1 MSVVSL
7 MGYVAMAVVF
17 VVHGLIITATV
28 LLGRATY
35 LFGQAL
41 TSRYEAGLFMKI
53 TVGGLVKAPG
63 WRQLVSA
70 QDVRAAEVY
79 GRRIR
84 LPRVLLMVAIGVVTL
99 VGTAWLFGKL
109 FV

>member
-1 MSVVSL
+1 
-7 MGYVAMAVVF
+7 MGYLAMAVVF

-41 TSRYEAGLFMKI
+41 TSRYQAGLFVKI
-53 TVGGLVKAPG
+53 TLGGLVKAPA
-63 WRQLVSA
+63 WRQLVSP
-70 QDVRAAEVY
+70 QDVTAAEVY

-84 LPRVLLMVAIGVVTL
+84 LPRILLIVAIGVVML
-99 VGTAWLFGKL
+99 VGMAWLFGKF